1 MKYHETTELK
11 QHCDSVPGIALLSP
25 GALLK
30 QARHEMGYTQI
41 EVARRLNLSVKII
54 TAIEKDD
61 YKDLPGLS
69 YIRGYLR
76 AYANL
81 LNCSA
86 DKVLKAFEEQGYA
99 SSAELPDRVQ
109 NNNLASVVLEKEHI
123 ARVLS
128 YILIVAFI
136 AMSFLWWNNHGDHGQ
151 KLLGEIRVDFDKFD
165 SHKIIKG
172 SNNYLPS
179 SNFHTPSNNNLELN
193 SDNAFGK
200 PEQFDSENNVKK

>member
-1 MKYHETTELK
+1 MKHHETTELK

-30 QARHEMGYTQI
+30 RARHEEGYTQI
-41 EVARRLNLSVKII
+41 EVARRLNLSVKVI

-76 AYANL
+76 AYASL

-86 DKVLKAFEEQGYA
+86 DKVLKAFEQQGFASCAEQ
-99 SSAELPDRVQ
+99 PDKIQ
-109 NNNLASVVLEKEHI
+109 NNNLASVAIEKEHI

-151 KLLGEIRVDFDKFD
+151 KLFGEIRVGFDKLGN
-165 SHKIIKG
+165 HTTVKNP
-172 SNNYLPS
+172 NNYLPLS
-179 SNFHTPSNNNLELN
+179 DFHTQSNNMGLN

-200 PEQFDSENNVKK
+200 PEQFNSENNVKK